1 MAKHRGEYGIISVQA
16 RTRNGKRHGIWKT
29 FAERHSI
36 ANLAAENNAA
46 ALEVDGIVVTLVA
59 AGDSLSVSA
68 EIGEPPAD
76 GRAEFAELMLE
87 ANLQSGAFFAKEP
100 ESGAYVLVRRLQLPA
115 LDAESF
121 DTALEELVNLSET
134 WRRLLADF
142 RPVAK
147 AAAERTEGAPQFG
160 TNGFVQV

>member
-1 MAKHRGEYGIISVQA
+1 MDFTQLIAD
-16 RTRNGKRHGIWKT
+16 

-36 ANLAAENNAA
+36 ANLVAEDNTA
-46 ALEVDGIVVTLVA
+46 ALEIDGIVITLVA
-59 AGDSLSVSA
+59 VGDTLSISAG
-68 EIGEPPAD
+68 IGEPPFE

-87 ANLQSGAFFAKEP
+87 ANMQSGAFFAKEP

-115 LDAESF
+115 LDGESF
-121 DTALEELVNLSET
+121 DAALEALVNLAET

-147 AAAERTEGAPQFG
+147 AAAERTEESPQFG
-160 TNGFVQV
+160 ANGFVQV

>member
-1 MAKHRGEYGIISVQA
+1 MEFQQLIAD
-16 RTRNGKRHGIWKT
+16 
-29 FAERHSI
+29 FAERHGI
-36 ANLAAENNAA
+36 ANLVVEDNAA
-46 ALEVDGIVVTLVA
+46 ALDVDGIVITLVA
-59 AGDSLSVSA
+59 AGDALSISA
-68 EIGEPPAD
+68 DIGEPPSE

-87 ANLQSGAFFAKEP
+87 ANMQSGAFFAKEP

-121 DTALEELVNLSET
+121 DAALEALVNLAET

-147 AAAERTEGAPQFG
+147 AAAERTEESPQFG
-160 TNGFVQV
+160 ANGFVQV